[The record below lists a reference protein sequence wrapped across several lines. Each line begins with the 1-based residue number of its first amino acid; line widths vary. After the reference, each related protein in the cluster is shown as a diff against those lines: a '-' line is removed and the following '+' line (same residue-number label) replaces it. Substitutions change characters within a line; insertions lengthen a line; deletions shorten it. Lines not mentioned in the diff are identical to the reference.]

1 MGSFL
6 YALHVAFQ
14 AVTAPIRWL
23 RDDYARLRADV
34 RRIQRPIDRQIAAAK
49 RGHKPVNHLYAAN
62 RSVMHDAL
70 ARGRQVAR

>member
-6 YALHVAFQ
+6 YALHHAFQ
-14 AVTAPIRWL
+14 VVTAPIRWL

-49 RGHKPVNHLYAAN
+49 RAHKPVSHLYAAKMA
-62 RSVMHDAL
+62 VMHDAL
-70 ARGRQVAR
+70 ARGRRAVR

>member
-6 YALHVAFQ
+6 YALHYAFQ

-23 RDDYARLRADV
+23 RDDYARFRADV
-34 RRIQRPIDRQIAAAK
+34 RRIQRPIDRQIAAAV
-49 RGHKPVNHLYAAN
+49 RAHKPVNHLYAAKKA
-62 RSVMHDAL
+62 VMHDAL